1 MYSLPTVIWVAC
13 EGKSEKACLAEL
25 NRLFRE
31 TGTPIILKD
40 EVAGGGFYPL
50 AEAAYK
56 RAQKKSGTR
65 GQHAGQGTPWVW
77 VDSDLYE
84 RNDRASG
91 DLYTS
96 RPKGIPAFL
105 FSHHNFEDFLVLH
118 LGDEQVEQWRQ
129 LCHGGT
135 APLHER
141 DYLPLLASLFPD
153 YAKPSLPAPLSP
165 LPPRQRLPPFQGRTN
180 SLPLRLHRKTR
191 SPHSLQEFR
200 HLMGGSYL
208 ITKLDEMENS
218 NLQQSINFIYPCL
231 KVNI

>member
-13 EGKSEKACLAEL
+13 EGKSEKAYLAEL

-118 LGDEQVEQWRQ
+118 LADEQVEQWRK
-129 LCHGGT
+129 LCAGGT

-165 LPPRQRLPPFQGRTN
+165 PPSSPTPTAIRRTLRFPSAATSSKN
-180 SLPLRLHRKTR
+180 S
-191 SPHSLQEFR
+191 SPSFSPR
-200 HLMGGSYL
+200 IRASSVGY
-208 ITKLDEMENS
+208 
-218 NLQQSINFIYPCL
+218 C
-231 KVNI
+231 KVNPIVNNFVYNALKRCF

>member
-1 MYSLPTVIWVAC
+1 MMYSLPTVIWVAC
-13 EGKSEKACLAEL
+13 EGKSEKAYLAEL

-31 TGTPIILKD
+31 TGTPLILKD

-56 RAQKKSGTR
+56 RAQKKCGTR
-65 GQHAGQGTPWVW
+65 GQSAGQGSPWVW

-96 RPKGIPAFL
+96 RPRGIPPFL

-118 LGDEQVEQWRQ
+118 LGDEQVEQWRK
-129 LCHGGT
+129 LCGGGT
-135 APLHER
+135 EPLHER
-141 DYLPLLASLFPD
+141 DYLPLLATIFPD

-165 LPPRQRLPPFQGRTN
+165 LTPTLLANAYRHSKDESIPFHCDFIEK
-180 SLPLRLHRKTR
+180 LVPLILAKNP
-191 SPHSLQEFR
+191 SFF
-200 HLMGGSYL
+200 GGL
-208 ITKLDEMENS
+208 L
-218 NLQQSINFIYPCL
+218 
-231 KVNI
+231 

>member
-13 EGKSEKACLAEL
+13 EGKSEKAYLAEL

-31 TGTPIILKD
+31 TGTPIILQD

-65 GQHAGQGTPWVW
+65 GQRTGQGTPWIW

-118 LGDEQVEQWRQ
+118 LADEQVEQWRK

-165 LPPRQRLPPFQGRTN
+165 LTPALLANAYRHSKDEQIPFRCDFIEK
-180 SLPLRLHRKTR
+180 LVPLILAKNP
-191 SPHSLQEFR
+191 SFFDGL
-200 HLMGGSYL
+200 L
-208 ITKLDEMENS
+208 
-218 NLQQSINFIYPCL
+218 
-231 KVNI
+231 

>member
-1 MYSLPTVIWVAC
+1 MMYSLPTVIWVAC
-13 EGKSEKACLAEL
+13 EGKSEKAYLAEL

-31 TGTPIILKD
+31 TGTPLILKD

-96 RPKGIPAFL
+96 RPRGIPTFL

-118 LGDEQVEQWRQ
+118 LEDEQVEHWVN
-129 LCHGGT
+129 LCNGGT
-135 APLHER
+135 VPLHER
-141 DYLPLLASLFPD
+141 NYLPLLASLFPD
-153 YAKPSLPAPLSP
+153 YAKPSLPAPLTP
-165 LPPRQRLPPFQGRTN
+165 LTPALLANAYRHSQNPAIPFRCDFIEK
-180 SLPLRLHRKTR
+180 LVPLILAKNP
-191 SPHSLQEFR
+191 SFF
-200 HLMGGSYL
+200 GGAL
-208 ITKLDEMENS
+208 
-218 NLQQSINFIYPCL
+218 
-231 KVNI
+231 